1 MSSRQSSHQTCAA
14 LASSKSRRLLGSI
27 LVVSASAL
35 LSAHPT
41 WAFASPCDQRSVT
54 AETDRAI
61 EADFYACVLNGL
73 AKIAASESVESV
85 EDGCAFKLYAAID
98 TDHAADDNDSSE
110 RAEVD
115 DDWWSEF

>member
-1 MSSRQSSHQTCAA
+1 MSSRPSFHAYAA
-14 LASSKSRRLLGSI
+14 LASSKSRHLLGSI
-27 LVVSASAL
+27 LLVSASAL
-35 LSAHPT
+35 LSAHAT
-41 WAFASPCDQRSVT
+41 SAFASPCDQRSVT

-85 EDGCAFKLYAAID
+85 EDGCGFKLYAAID
-98 TDHAADDNDSSE
+98 ADHAADDNDSSE

-115 DDWWSEF
+115 DWWSES